1 MEGFLCFFNIFCDL
15 WELLQTEMIYL
26 IENLNMKIDNLK
38 IDAEQQFPQLF
49 ELRKIETYVVL
60 MKLGASI
67 REIQVGGVFDWE
79 NLYWGDKG
87 MAEDNFAFE

>member
-1 MEGFLCFFNIFCDL
+1 
-15 WELLQTEMIYL
+15 
-26 IENLNMKIDNLK
+26 
-38 IDAEQQFPQLF
+38 
-49 ELRKIETYVVL
+49 

-79 NLYWGDKG
+79 NLHWGDKG

>member
-1 MEGFLCFFNIFCDL
+1 MGAVANRNDISY
-15 WELLQTEMIYL
+15 WEFKY
-26 IENLNMKIDNLK
+26 ENR
-38 IDAEQQFPQLF
+38 QFKNRCGATVAKDRSSQLF

-79 NLYWGDKG
+79 NLHWGDKG